1 MPSSSEP
8 APHPRGSIRGRGLSR
23 HFELRDQTAR
33 SLKEVLITRR
43 RVARRELWALRDVD
57 IDVMPGESFGIVGQN
72 GSGKSTLLKLIAG
85 IYPPTEGELHI
96 EGRIGSLLE
105 VGAGFHP
112 DFSGREN
119 VYLNAAVFG
128 ISRDY
133 VDAHL
138 DEIIVFAELEEFA
151 DQAVKTYSS
160 GMYLRLGFSVA
171 MHINP
176 DILLLDEVLAVG
188 DEAFQQKCQGRIWDF
203 KRGGGT
209 IVFVSHDATSV
220 ERLCDRAM
228 LLEKGRVVEAG
239 TPEEVL
245 RTYHRHLAARAVS
258 AIPRPDTA
266 APPGAVQILGLRAIS
281 GDGTIRTRFIEGE
294 PLVLE
299 TTVLAD
305 TGAESVQ
312 FTLAFRDAAGQLV
325 AARTHPA
332 VALRAGIP
340 EQLRFHLEALPFR
353 DGVYRIDL
361 SVVSHDGDQILAEE
375 ERALELSIFSNE
387 PGGAGPVRLVGAWE
401 VPVSAPPVER

>member
-8 APHPRGSIRGRGLSR
+8 AGSTRGSIHGRGLGR
-23 HFELRDQTAR
+23 HFDLRDQTAR
-33 SLKEVLITRR
+33 SLKEVLIKRR

-57 IDVMPGESFGIVGQN
+57 IDVLPGESFGIVGQN

-85 IYPPTEGELHI
+85 IYPPSEGELRI

-112 DFSGREN
+112 DFSGIEN

-128 ISRDY
+128 ITRDY
-133 VDAHL
+133 IDDHL
-138 DEIIVFAELEEFA
+138 EEIIAFAELEEFA

-171 MHINP
+171 MHIQP

-188 DEAFQQKCQGRIWDF
+188 DEAFQQKCQGRIWDY
-203 KRGGGT
+203 KRAGGT
-209 IVFVSHDATSV
+209 IVFVSHDPTSV

-245 RTYHRHLAARAVS
+245 RTYHRHLASRVAVRVERPDAVS
-258 AIPRPDTA
+258 
-266 APPGAVQILGLRAIS
+266 PPGVVEILGLRAIS

-294 PLVLE
+294 PVVLE
-299 TTVLAD
+299 TTVLAP

-312 FTLAFRDAAGQLV
+312 FTLAFRDPAGQLV
-325 AARTHPA
+325 AARTNA
-332 VALRAGIP
+332 SVALRAGIP
-340 EQLRFHLEALPFR
+340 EALRLHLETLPFR
-353 DGVYRIDL
+353 DGVYRIDV
-361 SVVSHDGDQILAEE
+361 SVISHDGDQILAEE

-387 PGGAGPVRLVGAWE
+387 PGAAGPVRLVGAWE

>member
-1 MPSSSEP
+1 LPSSSDPIEKMHG
-8 APHPRGSIRGRGLSR
+8 AIHGRGLSR

-33 SLKEVLITRR
+33 SLKELLVTRQ

-57 IDVMPGESFGIVGQN
+57 IDVLPGESFGIVGQN
-72 GSGKSTLLKLIAG
+72 GSGKSTLLKIIAG
-85 IYPPTEGELHI
+85 IYPPTEGTI
-96 EGRIGSLLE
+96 QIQGRIGSLLE

-133 VDAHL
+133 IDEHL
-138 DEIIVFAELEEFA
+138 AEIIAFAELEEFA

-171 MHINP
+171 MHIQP
-176 DILLLDEVLAVG
+176 DILLLDEILAVG
-188 DEAFQQKCQGRIWDF
+188 DEAFMQKCQGRIWDF
-203 KRGGGT
+203 KRSGGT

-228 LLEKGRVVEAG
+228 LLEKGRVAASG

-245 RTYHRHLAARAVS
+245 RAYHRKLAARAPVYVD
-258 AIPRPDTA
+258 RPATA
-266 APPGAVQILGLRAIS
+266 APAGDVQILGLRAVA
-281 GDGTIRTRFIEGE
+281 GDLTIRSRFIEGE
-294 PLVLE
+294 PVVLE
-299 TTVLAD
+299 TTVLAA

-340 EQLRFHLEALPFR
+340 EVLRLHLETLPFR

-361 SVVSHDGDQILAEE
+361 AVVSHDGDKILAEQ

-387 PGGAGPVRLVGAWE
+387 PGAGGPVRLVGAWE

>member
-1 MPSSSEP
+1 LPSSSDAAGEIV
-8 APHPRGSIRGRGLSR
+8 GSIHGRGLGR

-33 SLKEVLITRR
+33 SLKEVLVTRR
-43 RVARRELWALRDVD
+43 RVERRDLWALRDVD
-57 IDVMPGESFGIVGQN
+57 IDVLPGESFGIVGQN
-72 GSGKSTLLKLIAG
+72 GSGKSTLLKIIAG
-85 IYPPTEGELHI
+85 IYPPSEGTI
-96 EGRIGSLLE
+96 EILGRIGSLLE

-133 VDAHL
+133 IDEHL
-138 DEIIVFAELEEFA
+138 AEIIAFAELEDFA

-171 MHINP
+171 MHIQP
-176 DILLLDEVLAVG
+176 DILLLDEILAVG
-188 DEAFQQKCQGRIWDF
+188 DEAFMQKCQGRIWDF
-203 KRGGGT
+203 KRAGGT
-209 IVFVSHDATSV
+209 IVFVSHDASSV

-228 LLEKGRVVEAG
+228 LLEKGRVTAAG

-245 RTYHRHLAARAVS
+245 RAYHRKLAARAPVY
-258 AIPRPDTA
+258 IDRPESA
-266 APPGAVQILGLRAIS
+266 APAGDVQILGLRAVA
-281 GDGTIRTRFIEGE
+281 GDLTIRTRFIEGE
-294 PLVLE
+294 PVVLE
-299 TTVLAD
+299 TTVLAA

-312 FTLAFRDAAGQLV
+312 FTLSFRDAAGQLV

-340 EQLRFHLEALPFR
+340 EVLRLHLETLPFR

-361 SVVSHDGDQILAEE
+361 SVVSHDGDKILAEE

-387 PGGAGPVRLVGAWE
+387 PGAGGPVRLVGAWE
-401 VPVSAPPVER
+401 VPVSAPSVER

>member
-1 MPSSSEP
+1 MPSSSSP
-8 APHPRGSIRGRGLSR
+8 AGALQGAIHGRGLGR

-33 SLKEVLITRR
+33 SLKEVLVTRR
-43 RVARRELWALRDVD
+43 RVERRDLWALRDVD
-57 IDVMPGESFGIVGQN
+57 IDVLPGESFGIVGQN
-72 GSGKSTLLKLIAG
+72 GSGKSTLLKIIAG
-85 IYPPTEGELHI
+85 IYPPSEGSIQIH
-96 EGRIGSLLE
+96 GRIGSLLE

-133 VDAHL
+133 IDEHL
-138 DEIIVFAELEEFA
+138 DEIIAFAELEEFA

-171 MHINP
+171 MHIQP

-203 KRGGGT
+203 KRAGGT
-209 IVFVSHDATSV
+209 IVFVSHDASSV

-228 LLEKGRVVEAG
+228 LLEKGRVAASG

-245 RTYHRHLAARAVS
+245 RAYHRKLAARAPVY
-258 AIPRPDTA
+258 IDRPESA
-266 APPGAVQILGLRAIS
+266 APAGDVQILGLRAVA
-281 GDGTIRTRFIEGE
+281 GDLTIRSRFIEGE
-294 PLVLE
+294 PVVLE
-299 TTVLAD
+299 TTVLAA

-312 FTLAFRDAAGQLV
+312 FTLSFRDAAGQLV

-340 EQLRFHLEALPFR
+340 EVLRLHLETLPFR

-361 SVVSHDGDQILAEE
+361 AVVSHDGDKILAEE

-387 PGGAGPVRLVGAWE
+387 AGAGGPVRLVGAWE

>member
-8 APHPRGSIRGRGLSR
+8 AALRGSIHGRGLSR

-33 SLKEVLITRR
+33 SIKEVLITRR
-43 RVARRELWALRDVD
+43 RVKRRELWALRDVD
-57 IDVMPGESFGIVGQN
+57 IDVRPGESFGIVGQN

-85 IYPPTEGELHI
+85 IYPPSEGDLQI

-133 VDAHL
+133 I
-138 DEIIVFAELEEFA
+138 DENLADIIAFAELEEFA

-188 DEAFQQKCQGRIWDF
+188 DESFQQKCQGRIWDF
-203 KRGGGT
+203 KRAGGT

-245 RTYHRHLAARAVS
+245 RTYHRHLASRAVS
-258 AIPRPDTA
+258 TIARPDTA
-266 APPGAVQILGLRAIS
+266 AAPGVVQIVGLRAIS

-294 PLVLE
+294 PVVLE
-299 TTVLAD
+299 TTVLAV

-312 FTLAFRDAAGQLV
+312 FTFAFRDPSGQLV

-332 VALRAGIP
+332 VTLRAGIP
-340 EQLRFHLEALPFR
+340 EPLRFHLEALPFR

-361 SVVSHDGDQILAEE
+361 SVVSHDGDKILAEE

-387 PGGAGPVRLVGAWE
+387 PGATGPIRLVGAWE
-401 VPVSAPPVER
+401 VPVSAPTVER

>member
-8 APHPRGSIRGRGLSR
+8 ATPSGSIHGRGLSR

-57 IDVMPGESFGIVGQN
+57 IDVRPGESFGIVGQN

-85 IYPPTEGELHI
+85 IYPPSSGELHV

-133 VDAHL
+133 IDDHM
-138 DEIIVFAELEEFA
+138 DEIIAFAELEEFA

-188 DEAFQQKCQGRIWDF
+188 DEAFQRKCEGRIAEQIAA
-203 KRGGGT
+203 GAT
-209 IVFVSHDATSV
+209 LVLVSHDSALIERTC
-220 ERLCDRAM
+220 ERLIVLDGG
-228 LLEKGRVVEAG
+228 EKIFDGPVG
-239 TPEEVL
+239 DGMPF
-245 RTYHRHLAARAVS
+245 YHRLMGTSDEA
-258 AIPRPDTA
+258 A
-266 APPGAVQILGLRAIS
+266 APVPSEPPG
-281 GDGTIRTRFIEGE
+281 
-294 PLVLE
+294 
-299 TTVLAD
+299 
-305 TGAESVQ
+305 
-312 FTLAFRDAAGQLV
+312 
-325 AARTHPA
+325 
-332 VALRAGIP
+332 
-340 EQLRFHLEALPFR
+340 
-353 DGVYRIDL
+353 
-361 SVVSHDGDQILAEE
+361 
-375 ERALELSIFSNE
+375 ER
-387 PGGAGPVRLVGAWE
+387 V
-401 VPVSAPPVER
+401 

>member
-1 MPSSSEP
+1 MPSSSN
-8 APHPRGSIRGRGLSR
+8 ATRSAGGAIHGRGLGR

-33 SLKEVLITRR
+33 SLKEVLVTRR
-43 RVARRELWALRDVD
+43 RVQRRDLWALRDVD
-57 IDVMPGESFGIVGQN
+57 IDVLPGESFGIVGQN

-85 IYPPTEGELHI
+85 IYPPSEGEI
-96 EGRIGSLLE
+96 TVQGRIGSLLE

-112 DFSGREN
+112 DFSGRET

-128 ISRDY
+128 IARDY
-133 VDAHL
+133 IDEHL
-138 DEIIVFAELEEFA
+138 EEIIAFAELEDFA

-171 MHINP
+171 MHIQP

-203 KRGGGT
+203 KRSGGT

-228 LLEKGRVVEAG
+228 LLEKGRVAESG

-245 RTYHRHLAARAVS
+245 RTYHRHLASRAAVYVE
-258 AIPRPDTA
+258 RPETA
-266 APPGAVQILGLRAIS
+266 GPAGPVQLLGLRAVS

-294 PLVLE
+294 PVVLE
-299 TTVLAD
+299 TTVLAE

-312 FTLAFRDAAGQLV
+312 FTLAFRDTAGQLV

-332 VALRAGIP
+332 VTLRAGIP
-340 EQLRFHLEALPFR
+340 EVLRLHLETLPFR

-387 PGGAGPVRLVGAWE
+387 PGGSGPIRLVGAWE
-401 VPVSAPPVER
+401 VPVSAPRVER

>member
-1 MPSSSEP
+1 MPSNSDP
-8 APHPRGSIRGRGLSR
+8 VRTTRGSIHGRGLGR

-33 SLKEVLITRR
+33 SLKEMLIKRQ
-43 RVARRELWALRDVD
+43 RVAKRELWALRGVD
-57 IDVMPGESFGIVGQN
+57 IDVLPGESFGIVGQN

-85 IYPPTEGELHI
+85 IYPPSEGDI
-96 EGRIGSLLE
+96 RIDGRIGSLLE

-112 DFSGREN
+112 DFSGIEN

-128 ISRDY
+128 IKREYIDE
-133 VDAHL
+133 HL
-138 DEIIVFAELEEFA
+138 DEIIAFAELEDFA

-171 MHINP
+171 MHIQP

-188 DEAFQQKCQGRIWDF
+188 DEAFQQKCQGRIWDY
-203 KRGGGT
+203 KRAGGT
-209 IVFVSHDATSV
+209 IVFVSHDPTSV

-228 LLEKGRVVEAG
+228 LLEKGRVVESG

-245 RTYHRHLAARAVS
+245 RTYHRHLASRVATY
-258 AIPRPDTA
+258 IERPDTA
-266 APPGAVQILGLRAIS
+266 TPPGVVQILGLRAIS

-294 PLVLE
+294 PVVLE
-299 TTVLAD
+299 TAVLAE

-312 FTLAFRDAAGQLV
+312 FTLAIRDAAGQLI

-332 VALRAGIP
+332 VSLRAGIP
-340 EQLRFHLEALPFR
+340 ELLRLHLEALPFR

-361 SVVSHDGDQILAEE
+361 SIVSHDGDKILAEE

-387 PGGAGPVRLVGAWE
+387 PGAAGPVRLVGAWE

>member
-1 MPSSSEP
+1 LPSSSEP
-8 APHPRGSIRGRGLSR
+8 VLARGSIRGRGLSR
-23 HFELRDQTAR
+23 QFHLRDQTAR
-33 SLKEVLITRR
+33 SLKEVLVTRR
-43 RVARRELWALRDVD
+43 RVKHRELWALRDVD
-57 IDVMPGESFGIVGQN
+57 IDVFPGESFGIVGQN

-85 IYPPTEGELHI
+85 IYPPSEGELQI

-112 DFSGREN
+112 DFSGIEN

-133 VDAHL
+133 IDDHL
-138 DEIIVFAELEEFA
+138 DEIIAFAELEEFA

-171 MHINP
+171 MHIQP

-188 DEAFQQKCQGRIWDF
+188 DEAFQQKCQGRIWDY
-203 KRGGGT
+203 KRAGGT

-228 LLEKGRVVEAG
+228 LLEKGRVAEAG

-245 RTYHRHLAARAVS
+245 RTYHRHLAARAVVHLD
-258 AIPRPDTA
+258 RPENP
-266 APPGAVQILGLRAIS
+266 APPGSVQILGLRAIS

-312 FTLAFRDAAGQLV
+312 FTLAFRDPAGQLI
-325 AARTHPA
+325 AARTNPS

-340 EQLRFHLEALPFR
+340 EALRFHLETLPFR

-361 SVVSHDGDQILAEE
+361 SVVSHDGDQILAEQ

-387 PGGAGPVRLVGAWE
+387 PGGAGPIRLVGAWE
-401 VPVSAPPVER
+401 LPVSAPAVER